1 MEPAVP
7 AGGKRAGGD
16 RRIPSPFTTFAAG
29 GGGDNGVPSLKPMGG
44 WVGEE
49 LGEGNAL
56 GTHRELLRRWA
67 PTADSIRRPQWSR
80 AVCTLEKDVWASAV
94 MRAVLRP

>member
-1 MEPAVP
+1 MSVTTTR
-7 AGGKRAGGD
+7 GGLSIVSPD
-16 RRIPSPFTTFAAG
+16 RIPSPFTTFAVG
-29 GGGDNGVPSLKPMGG
+29 GGGAEGVPSLKPMGG

-67 PTADSIRRPQWSR
+67 PTADSTRRPQWSR